1 MKAAYLHLYTAS
13 RTDIRKRP
21 HAMNTVEPVNLKE
34 LSHTDYESLIKF
46 RIRKILMICSNYD
59 AFILEED
66 GQIDV
71 QIYREYIE
79 LNLTSPPQFVW
90 VTSASRARE
99 VIDRDPGIDLVICMY
114 NVGDRDVFTFAS
126 YLKTTGR
133 DIPFVL
139 LTHFSKEIYRRLS
152 LQDTSAVDMT
162 FSWHGNTDLIVA
174 IIKLFEDQKN
184 ADVDILQ
191 IGVQAILLVEDSV
204 RYYSTYLPELYRM
217 VLLQSAEFLKET
229 LNDQQKK
236 ARKRSRPKIL
246 LATNYEDA
254 CSLYKK
260 YKTNLLG
267 VISDVGFV
275 LHRGDA
281 PDTEKADAGIEL
293 VKMIKEDDPYMPVLL
308 QSSQES
314 ISEVA
319 KELKV
324 GFLRKYSK
332 TLMLQLSEY
341 MKEEFAFGDF
351 VFRDRNRI
359 EYGRAANLKELEHC
373 IKEIPDHVL
382 LHNTSKNMLSKWF
395 FARGLFTLA
404 NRFRKVQDSHFASPD
419 ELRAYVTQEIH
430 DYHAL
435 TGRGV
440 IAHFDKDSYEKYIW
454 FARVGDGSLGG
465 KARGLAFLNSLILK
479 YHLNG
484 TYPGIKISIP
494 RTVVIATDYFDQF
507 ILENGLQYVIDSEIT
522 DEEILSEFVASR
534 LPETL
539 VEELKVFVSTVRSPL
554 AVRSSSKLEDS
565 NYQPFAGVYSTYMVP
580 LTENMDQ
587 MLRML
592 GKAIKSVY
600 ASVFFNGSRTYIQTT
615 GNLLSEEKMAVII
628 QSICGTEYDGLY
640 FPMLSGVARSVNFYP
655 IGNEKP
661 EDGIVNVAFGLGKTV
676 VDGGCTLRFSPRYP
690 KKILQL
696 SDPKLAMRDTQKMM
710 YALDLRPGAFKI
722 SKNDGINLA
731 HEPVAEILKKFRY
744 PEMVASTFSAA
755 DNRMV
760 PGTSVPGPRVV
771 TFDSILKYG
780 RFPLAKVLVDLLE
793 ICKKELMCDVEME
806 FAADMIPESDGG
818 GCVLKLLQIRP
829 VSEYLDDKD
838 TSMEQVVAGMKSV
851 LVTSDKALGSGYVP
865 GMKYIMYISPADFD
879 SARTMEMKSEV
890 AGFNLEM
897 KKKGASYMLVGPGR
911 WGSSDPWLGVPVTWD
926 EISEARMIV
935 ECSIPGY
942 QIEPSQGTH
951 FFQNITSLGIGY
963 LTVNT
968 VIKKDSIDTRAIE
981 SLECVMKGRY
991 VSVYEAPAELVAFI
1005 DRSSNKAIVGL

>member
-1 MKAAYLHLYTAS
+1 
-13 RTDIRKRP
+13 
-21 HAMNTVEPVNLKE
+21 MNTVEPVNLKE

-99 VIDRDPGIDLVICMY
+99 VIVRDPGIDLVICMY

-254 CSLYKK
+254 CSLYQK

-479 YHLNG
+479 YHLTG
-484 TYPGIKISIP
+484 AYPGIKISIP

-731 HEPVAEILKKFRY
+731 YEPVAEILKKFRY

-851 LVTSDKALGSGYVP
+851 LVTSDKALGSGYIP

-879 SARTMEMKSEV
+879 SARTMDMKSEV

-991 VSVYEAPAELVAFI
+991 VGVYEAPAELVAFI